1 MTTLEISVPDNFTI
15 SLREIVKAMGG
26 VIKTT
31 KKEAKETTQS
41 ESDVLTKRR
50 KALEGLKGCVSLP
63 ENFDYKE
70 EYGKY
75 LMEKYGL

>member
-15 SLREIVKAMGG
+15 SLKEIVKAMGG

-31 KKEAKETTQS
+31 KKETKEIQNK
-41 ESDVLTKRR
+41 SDVLTKRR
-50 KALEGLKGCVSLP
+50 KALEGLKGCVTLP
-63 ENFDYKE
+63 ESFDYRE

-75 LMEKYGL
+75 LLEKYGL